1 MSTIILSVAVMTG
14 IFIPLPL
21 LLSVAGKY
29 LADYGTSK
37 IVVNAGAAAF
47 ELPGG
52 GTLLK
57 ALYEKKIFIPSA
69 CGGKGS
75 CGYCKVTVSSGGG
88 PILPTEL
95 PFMSRAEL
103 RAGTRLACQVKVKH
117 NLEVQLSS

>member
-29 LADYGTSK
+29 LADYGTCT

-88 PILPTEL
+88 GTLPAAL
-95 PFMSRAEL
+95 PLLARAAP
-103 RAGTRLACQVKVKH
+103 RARDR
-117 NLEVQLSS
+117 

>member
-14 IFIPLPL
+14 IFIALTL
-21 LLSVAGKY
+21 LLIVAGKY
-29 LADYGTSK
+29 LADYGTCT

-88 PILPTEL
+88 PTLPPAL

-103 RAGTRLACQVKVKH
+103 GAGHRLGCPGHGQQ
-117 NLEVQLSS
+117 N